1 MKKKLLKSFA
11 FVALGL
17 FATSAYA
24 QSESEIQD
32 TVVAVIGDN

>member
-24 QSESEIQD
+24 QSESVIKVA
-32 TVVAVIGDN
+32 VVAVIGDN